1 MPILYRF
8 FSVVCLIT
16 LTLAPCFAQEGAGF
30 YEKGRQGF
38 YWYEKN
44 LNVEDEEA
52 FKQPQA
58 DAFTYNDLWSL
69 NPERFKIVLKDRFN
83 LAIQAPT
90 EQNVYRYI
98 EIQDVAKRKSMAFA
112 GVMGM
117 VSQQNPQFQGKGI
130 TTMTNAGR
138 KAYYRLKNEQR
149 DESLRDGADE
159 FALIV
164 FESSGCGYCEAQR
177 TTLEAFEERN
187 GWSVKYL
194 DIYENKNLAEKY
206 SIDMT
211 PTIMMLSRS
220 SKELIHISKGV
231 VSMAE
236 LRSRIARAIRY
247 ISGETKAEQWFNGP
261 GSLDPLKLINQG
273 RGQQ

>member
-8 FSVVCLIT
+8 FSVACLIT
-16 LTLAPCFAQEGAGF
+16 LTLVPCYAQEGAGF
-30 YEKGRQGF
+30 YEKSRQGF
-38 YWYEKN
+38 YWYEKY
-44 LNVEDEEA
+44 LSPEDEEA
-52 FKQPQA
+52 FDQPDA
-58 DAFTYNDLWSL
+58 DAFTYNDLWML
-69 NPERFKIVLKDRFN
+69 NSEKFKIVLKDRFN

-90 EQNVYRYI
+90 EENVYRYI

-130 TTMTNAGR
+130 TTMTNEGR
-138 KAYYRLKNEQR
+138 KAYYRLKNEHR
-149 DESLRDGADE
+149 DEVLRNGRDE

-164 FESSGCGYCEAQR
+164 FESPGCGYCEAQR
-177 TTLEAFEERN
+177 PIVEAFQERN

-194 DIYENKNLAEKY
+194 DIYENENLAEKY

-211 PTIMMLSRS
+211 PTIMMLTRS

-236 LRSRIARAIRY
+236 LRSRISRAIRY

-261 GSLDPLKLINQG
+261 GSLDPLKLIHQG